1 MEMDMIKTKA
11 EVEIEP
17 KKKGHTYIQ
26 WIVAIIANSPVLT
39 YGLQAGWI
47 SPTTKTLQSQSSP
60 LGAPLSDYTMGV
72 VASLMPISA
81 LLSVPVFTY
90 VAERYGRK
98 KAILLI
104 SVPHFI
110 SWLLK
115 LISPSSI
122 TLIIARICCGIA
134 AGGCFNA
141 IPMYTK
147 EISQDDI
154 RGLLGSLLIF
164 FHNLGIFLMYVIGAY
179 LDYYTVLYVVVGL
192 PVLSFLLM
200 LKCPESPG
208 FLVKIG
214 KYDEGVK
221 LISSLRGL
229 EADDK
234 CIQNEVDAMRKED
247 EYYKTL
253 PSFSLI
259 VILRDRAWRKAFVLV
274 VLLVGVQTFSGN
286 FAVIRAKLMCIAM
299 AQSWVM
305 TFIQL
310 AAFAPITSAF
320 GMHTMFFFFAGVN
333 LFGLFVLPNELE
345 LIVVSYS
352 KNVTMGLL
360 SDPEYRSVKW
370 VRVLKRIH
378 RPLCFLCYFG
388 ALVWFVMLGNKE
400 FNNETYFSENALL
413 PGLVTTEFNGES
425 AASKFYE
432 ELLDEIQTK
441 YMDSE
446 EMPVPW
452 LVAKMS
458 QLNLEVYTH
467 NFTLDYPMGQGQHEQ
482 LGMQAW
488 LEAYH
493 GIRRD
498 SETFY
503 TTLGGFWEPG
513 MPALDIGSWASL
525 GSLGKHLHKKCLN
538 PGKLTGRSGSIQAAI
553 NLEFHTP
560 KIKYIEVKVE
570 GLNGQL
576 PNLDLGNLVHK
587 LCVKDALDPAGAP
600 PKVNALTSA
609 NFYRLGIALE
619 SILRSLNNLA
629 LSLWVT
635 TQQENEDDKPTKPKP
650 KSDSDKPGEQE
661 SKEAETREETGMRRR
676 KNSNEV
682 LGDKEVIET
691 DKKVKKT
698 HKRKNS
704 DVPADK
710 GLKEESS
717 MSIVNV
723 GANYLLVHFLGYAVM
738 NSPVFLSQFG
748 SKNEGQGSEVP
759 VYYGL
764 VAISLILTFLT
775 PFLPGLL
782 RSGRMTYEELSL
794 VNILLLVELATV
806 CLSVGMHNYPLG
818 LAIAVFYTPLA
829 LIIGVVIKGRGTK
842 SRAAFPEDGAWG
854 AAGRGRDAAV
864 QAVMFAVSDSLQI
877 VLTYFYEMDYRIC
890 IVIGKINLYL
900 YKAYC
905 DTARILQVCWIRMS
919 LSITF
924 SWPSF
929 TVNLFKSENTTLHR
943 PMTGTEAA
951 LFGSLSSIGAMV
963 GVPIAVY
970 ISEICQPSIRGTMAS
985 FMIVS
990 YCLGML
996 WSYLIGGFLD
1006 YNPMCYAC
1014 LSIAVAGLAMA
1025 VFLRESP
1032 VFLMRKGREEISSMM
1047 SMLIYELAWFCTFV
1061 VLFAFAPLVNL
1072 LGLGTLFYIF
1082 SVVCFFTTVYTY
1094 YKLPET
1100 KGLTIDA
1107 IQKLF
1112 LKK

>member
-1 MEMDMIKTKA
+1 MARFMYWT
-11 EVEIEP
+11 
-17 KKKGHTYIQ
+17 TY
-26 WIVAIIANSPVLT
+26 
-39 YGLQAGWI
+39 Y
-47 SPTTKTLQSQSSP
+47 
-60 LGAPLSDYTMGV
+60 LSTAQKYW
-72 VASLMPISA
+72 A
-81 LLSVPVFTY
+81 
-90 VAERYGRK
+90 K
-98 KAILLI
+98 
-104 SVPHFI
+104 
-110 SWLLK
+110 
-115 LISPSSI
+115 
-122 TLIIARICCGIA
+122 
-134 AGGCFNA
+134 
-141 IPMYTK
+141 
-147 EISQDDI
+147 DI
-154 RGLLGSLLIF
+154 
-164 FHNLGIFLMYVIGAY
+164 IFL
-179 LDYYTVLYVVVGL
+179 
-192 PVLSFLLM
+192 
-200 LKCPESPG
+200 
-208 FLVKIG
+208 
-214 KYDEGVK
+214 
-221 LISSLRGL
+221 
-229 EADDK
+229 
-234 CIQNEVDAMRKED
+234 
-247 EYYKTL
+247 
-253 PSFSLI
+253 
-259 VILRDRAWRKAFVLV
+259 
-274 VLLVGVQTFSGN
+274 
-286 FAVIRAKLMCIAM
+286 
-299 AQSWVM
+299 
-305 TFIQL
+305 
-310 AAFAPITSAF
+310 
-320 GMHTMFFFFAGVN
+320 
-333 LFGLFVLPNELE
+333 
-345 LIVVSYS
+345 
-352 KNVTMGLL
+352 VT
-360 SDPEYRSVKW
+360 E
-370 VRVLKRIH
+370 
-378 RPLCFLCYFG
+378 
-388 ALVWFVMLGNKE
+388 
-400 FNNETYFSENALL
+400 
-413 PGLVTTEFNGES
+413 
-425 AASKFYE
+425 
-432 ELLDEIQTK
+432 
-441 YMDSE
+441 
-446 EMPVPW
+446 
-452 LVAKMS
+452 
-458 QLNLEVYTH
+458 
-467 NFTLDYPMGQGQHEQ
+467 HEQ

-560 KIKYIEVKVE
+560 KISQYMPS
-570 GLNGQL
+570 LCL
-576 PNLDLGNLVHK
+576 
-587 LCVKDALDPAGAP
+587 LCVAML
-600 PKVNALTSA
+600 V
-609 NFYRLGIALE
+609 R
-619 SILRSLNNLA
+619 A

-864 QAVMFAVSDSLQI
+864 QAVMFAVSDSL
-877 VLTYFYEMDYRIC
+877 
-890 IVIGKINLYL
+890 
-900 YKAYC
+900 AYC

-1032 VFLMRKGREEISSMM
+1032 VFLMRKGREEIQMHWGPPIMTVIIIYSFCFIYTLGAGAVPFVLAAELFVPEISSMM

-1061 VLFAFAPLVNL
+1061 VLFAFAPLSENTTLHRPMTETELALFGSLSSIGALVATPAAGFLLDIIGRKYCAIMFSLMHIVCWTMIIASDRVEVLLTAIFISGIGGAAFLVVPVFISEFCQESIRGGMTSGAMIFYAVGMIISYAIGGYMDYYPMEAKESLAFYRNIKADSKEIQHEIETIRRTLNPELDEPEKSYTTRRALFVALVLMTASIFQGLVVIQVYAEPLFTEAIPTMSATVSSVLLSIITVIAGFAAAYLTDVAGRKPLMLYSSIASGVCCVL
-1072 LGLGTLFYIF
+1072 LGSQIHIHWGPHALTAVFIFLFCVAFTLGAGTIPYILSAELFLPEWAWMCNFIILFIF
-1082 SVVCFFTTVYTY
+1082 NPLVTAIGLGQVFYFFAVICFATAVFTHIF
-1094 YKLPET
+1094 LPET
-1100 KGLTIDA
+1100 RGLPVDA
-1107 IQKLF
+1107 IQLLF
-1112 LKK
+1112 SKRRRHFNRESERQRCIYDRAFLFAQFRSKIRLLKQEIVSQKCGRECTSGKDEEDDIQADQFDCWHEGEEKDEVDYVEPEHCDGLGKAFDLEHRSL

>member
-1 MEMDMIKTKA
+1 
-11 EVEIEP
+11 
-17 KKKGHTYIQ
+17 
-26 WIVAIIANSPVLT
+26 
-39 YGLQAGWI
+39 
-47 SPTTKTLQSQSSP
+47 
-60 LGAPLSDYTMGV
+60 
-72 VASLMPISA
+72 
-81 LLSVPVFTY
+81 
-90 VAERYGRK
+90 
-98 KAILLI
+98 
-104 SVPHFI
+104 
-110 SWLLK
+110 
-115 LISPSSI
+115 
-122 TLIIARICCGIA
+122 
-134 AGGCFNA
+134 
-141 IPMYTK
+141 
-147 EISQDDI
+147 
-154 RGLLGSLLIF
+154 
-164 FHNLGIFLMYVIGAY
+164 
-179 LDYYTVLYVVVGL
+179 
-192 PVLSFLLM
+192 
-200 LKCPESPG
+200 
-208 FLVKIG
+208 
-214 KYDEGVK
+214 
-221 LISSLRGL
+221 
-229 EADDK
+229 
-234 CIQNEVDAMRKED
+234 
-247 EYYKTL
+247 
-253 PSFSLI
+253 
-259 VILRDRAWRKAFVLV
+259 
-274 VLLVGVQTFSGN
+274 
-286 FAVIRAKLMCIAM
+286 
-299 AQSWVM
+299 
-305 TFIQL
+305 
-310 AAFAPITSAF
+310 
-320 GMHTMFFFFAGVN
+320 
-333 LFGLFVLPNELE
+333 
-345 LIVVSYS
+345 
-352 KNVTMGLL
+352 MGLL

-560 KIKYIEVKVE
+560 KISQYMPS
-570 GLNGQL
+570 LCL
-576 PNLDLGNLVHK
+576 
-587 LCVKDALDPAGAP
+587 LCVAML
-600 PKVNALTSA
+600 V
-609 NFYRLGIALE
+609 R
-619 SILRSLNNLA
+619 A

-710 GLKEESS
+710 GLKEESR
-717 MSIVNV
+717 
-723 GANYLLVHFLGYAVM
+723 
-738 NSPVFLSQFG
+738 

-864 QAVMFAVSDSLQI
+864 QAVMFAVSDSL
-877 VLTYFYEMDYRIC
+877 YD
-890 IVIGKINLYL
+890 
-900 YKAYC
+900 
-905 DTARILQVCWIRMS
+905 
-919 LSITF
+919 
-924 SWPSF
+924 
-929 TVNLFKSENTTLHR
+929 
-943 PMTGTEAA
+943 
-951 LFGSLSSIGAMV
+951 
-963 GVPIAVY
+963 
-970 ISEICQPSIRGTMAS
+970 
-985 FMIVS
+985 
-990 YCLGML
+990 
-996 WSYLIGGFLD
+996 LIFR
-1006 YNPMCYAC
+1006 
-1014 LSIAVAGLAMA
+1014 S
-1025 VFLRESP
+1025 
-1032 VFLMRKGREEISSMM
+1032 K
-1047 SMLIYELAWFCTFV
+1047 
-1061 VLFAFAPLVNL
+1061 
-1072 LGLGTLFYIF
+1072 
-1082 SVVCFFTTVYTY
+1082 
-1094 YKLPET
+1094 
-1100 KGLTIDA
+1100 
-1107 IQKLF
+1107 
-1112 LKK
+1112 

>member
-286 FAVIRAKLMCIAM
+286 FAVVTYGSSILAAGLGDSSAAARPGLQHSRVAAHAVHSPGNIRAKLMCIAM

-333 LFGLFVLPNELE
+333 LFGLFV
-345 LIVVSYS
+345 VV
-352 KNVTMGLL
+352 VLM
-360 SDPEYRSVKW
+360 PETRGKSVEQIET
-370 VRVLKRIH
+370 RIH

-467 NFTLDYPMGQGQHEQ
+467 NFTLDYPMGQGQV
-482 LGMQAW
+482 
-488 LEAYH
+488 
-493 GIRRD
+493 
-498 SETFY
+498 SNST
-503 TTLGGFWEPG
+503 
-513 MPALDIGSWASL
+513 
-525 GSLGKHLHKKCLN
+525 
-538 PGKLTGRSGSIQAAI
+538 
-553 NLEFHTP
+553 
-560 KIKYIEVKVE
+560 VK
-570 GLNGQL
+570 
-576 PNLDLGNLVHK
+576 
-587 LCVKDALDPAGAP
+587 
-600 PKVNALTSA
+600 
-609 NFYRLGIALE
+609 
-619 SILRSLNNLA
+619 
-629 LSLWVT
+629 
-635 TQQENEDDKPTKPKP
+635 
-650 KSDSDKPGEQE
+650 
-661 SKEAETREETGMRRR
+661 
-676 KNSNEV
+676 
-682 LGDKEVIET
+682 
-691 DKKVKKT
+691 
-698 HKRKNS
+698 
-704 DVPADK
+704 
-710 GLKEESS
+710 
-717 MSIVNV
+717 
-723 GANYLLVHFLGYAVM
+723 
-738 NSPVFLSQFG
+738 
-748 SKNEGQGSEVP
+748 
-759 VYYGL
+759 
-764 VAISLILTFLT
+764 
-775 PFLPGLL
+775 
-782 RSGRMTYEELSL
+782 
-794 VNILLLVELATV
+794 
-806 CLSVGMHNYPLG
+806 
-818 LAIAVFYTPLA
+818 
-829 LIIGVVIKGRGTK
+829 
-842 SRAAFPEDGAWG
+842 
-854 AAGRGRDAAV
+854 
-864 QAVMFAVSDSLQI
+864 
-877 VLTYFYEMDYRIC
+877 
-890 IVIGKINLYL
+890 
-900 YKAYC
+900 
-905 DTARILQVCWIRMS
+905 
-919 LSITF
+919 
-924 SWPSF
+924 
-929 TVNLFKSENTTLHR
+929 
-943 PMTGTEAA
+943 
-951 LFGSLSSIGAMV
+951 
-963 GVPIAVY
+963 
-970 ISEICQPSIRGTMAS
+970 
-985 FMIVS
+985 
-990 YCLGML
+990 
-996 WSYLIGGFLD
+996 
-1006 YNPMCYAC
+1006 
-1014 LSIAVAGLAMA
+1014 
-1025 VFLRESP
+1025 
-1032 VFLMRKGREEISSMM
+1032 
-1047 SMLIYELAWFCTFV
+1047 
-1061 VLFAFAPLVNL
+1061 
-1072 LGLGTLFYIF
+1072 
-1082 SVVCFFTTVYTY
+1082 
-1094 YKLPET
+1094 
-1100 KGLTIDA
+1100 
-1107 IQKLF
+1107 
-1112 LKK
+1112 

>member
-286 FAVIRAKLMCIAM
+286 FAVVTYGSSILAAGLGDSSAAARPGLQHSRVAAHAVHSPGNIRAKLMCIAM

-333 LFGLFVLPNELE
+333 LFGLFVVVVLMPETRGKSVEQIETLPNELE

-467 NFTLDYPMGQGQHEQ
+467 NFTLDYPMGQGQVTQKYWAKDIIFLVTEHEQ

-560 KIKYIEVKVE
+560 KIIHCSFNSKMLELPSKLSNTGQFFIEYIEVKVE
-570 GLNGQL
+570 GQYMPSLCL
-576 PNLDLGNLVHK
+576 
-587 LCVKDALDPAGAP
+587 LCVAML
-600 PKVNALTSA
+600 V
-609 NFYRLGIALE
+609 R
-619 SILRSLNNLA
+619 A

-864 QAVMFAVSDSLQI
+864 QAVMFAVSDSL
-877 VLTYFYEMDYRIC
+877 
-890 IVIGKINLYL
+890 
-900 YKAYC
+900 
-905 DTARILQVCWIRMS
+905 
-919 LSITF
+919 
-924 SWPSF
+924 
-929 TVNLFKSENTTLHR
+929 
-943 PMTGTEAA
+943 
-951 LFGSLSSIGAMV
+951 
-963 GVPIAVY
+963 
-970 ISEICQPSIRGTMAS
+970 
-985 FMIVS
+985 
-990 YCLGML
+990 
-996 WSYLIGGFLD
+996 
-1006 YNPMCYAC
+1006 
-1014 LSIAVAGLAMA
+1014 
-1025 VFLRESP
+1025 
-1032 VFLMRKGREEISSMM
+1032 
-1047 SMLIYELAWFCTFV
+1047 
-1061 VLFAFAPLVNL
+1061 
-1072 LGLGTLFYIF
+1072 
-1082 SVVCFFTTVYTY
+1082 
-1094 YKLPET
+1094 
-1100 KGLTIDA
+1100 
-1107 IQKLF
+1107 
-1112 LKK
+1112 

>member
-1 MEMDMIKTKA
+1 MARFMYWT
-11 EVEIEP
+11 
-17 KKKGHTYIQ
+17 TY
-26 WIVAIIANSPVLT
+26 
-39 YGLQAGWI
+39 Y
-47 SPTTKTLQSQSSP
+47 
-60 LGAPLSDYTMGV
+60 LSTAQKYW
-72 VASLMPISA
+72 A
-81 LLSVPVFTY
+81 
-90 VAERYGRK
+90 K
-98 KAILLI
+98 
-104 SVPHFI
+104 
-110 SWLLK
+110 
-115 LISPSSI
+115 
-122 TLIIARICCGIA
+122 
-134 AGGCFNA
+134 
-141 IPMYTK
+141 
-147 EISQDDI
+147 DI
-154 RGLLGSLLIF
+154 
-164 FHNLGIFLMYVIGAY
+164 IFL
-179 LDYYTVLYVVVGL
+179 
-192 PVLSFLLM
+192 
-200 LKCPESPG
+200 
-208 FLVKIG
+208 
-214 KYDEGVK
+214 
-221 LISSLRGL
+221 
-229 EADDK
+229 
-234 CIQNEVDAMRKED
+234 
-247 EYYKTL
+247 
-253 PSFSLI
+253 
-259 VILRDRAWRKAFVLV
+259 
-274 VLLVGVQTFSGN
+274 
-286 FAVIRAKLMCIAM
+286 
-299 AQSWVM
+299 
-305 TFIQL
+305 
-310 AAFAPITSAF
+310 
-320 GMHTMFFFFAGVN
+320 
-333 LFGLFVLPNELE
+333 
-345 LIVVSYS
+345 
-352 KNVTMGLL
+352 VT
-360 SDPEYRSVKW
+360 E
-370 VRVLKRIH
+370 
-378 RPLCFLCYFG
+378 
-388 ALVWFVMLGNKE
+388 
-400 FNNETYFSENALL
+400 
-413 PGLVTTEFNGES
+413 
-425 AASKFYE
+425 
-432 ELLDEIQTK
+432 
-441 YMDSE
+441 
-446 EMPVPW
+446 
-452 LVAKMS
+452 
-458 QLNLEVYTH
+458 
-467 NFTLDYPMGQGQHEQ
+467 HEQ

-560 KIKYIEVKVE
+560 KISQYMPS
-570 GLNGQL
+570 LCL
-576 PNLDLGNLVHK
+576 
-587 LCVKDALDPAGAP
+587 LCVAML
-600 PKVNALTSA
+600 V
-609 NFYRLGIALE
+609 R
-619 SILRSLNNLA
+619 A

-864 QAVMFAVSDSLQI
+864 QAVMFAVSDSL
-877 VLTYFYEMDYRIC
+877 
-890 IVIGKINLYL
+890 
-900 YKAYC
+900 AYC

-963 GVPIAVY
+963 GVPIAAGISCAVFVVIPVY

-1032 VFLMRKGREEISSMM
+1032 VFLMRKGREEEAADSIAFYRSTRRDSKTVIQMHWGPPIMTVIIIYSFCFIYTLGAGAVPFVLAAELFVPEISSMM

-1082 SVVCFFTTVYTY
+1082 SVSENTTLHRPMTETELALFGSLSSIGALVATPAAGFLLDIIGRKYCAIMFSLMHIVCWTMIIASDRVEVLLTAIFISGIGGAAFLVVPVFISEFCQESIRGGMTSGAMIFYAVGMIISYAIGGYMDYYPMVYVCLSIAEAKESLAFYRNIKADSKEIQHEIETIRRTLNPELDEPEKSYTTRRALFVALVLMTASIFQGLVVIQVYAEPLFTEAIPTMSATVSSVLLSIITVIAGFAAAYLTDVAGRKPLMLYSSIASGVCCVLLGSQIHIHWGPHALTAVFIFLFCVAFTLGAGTIPYILSAELFLPEWAWMCNFIILFIFNPLVTAIGLGQVFYFFAVICFATAVFTHIF
-1094 YKLPET
+1094 LPET
-1100 KGLTIDA
+1100 RGLPVDA
-1107 IQKLF
+1107 IQLLF
-1112 LKK
+1112 SKRRRHVPNRA

>member
-1 MEMDMIKTKA
+1 MARFMYWT
-11 EVEIEP
+11 
-17 KKKGHTYIQ
+17 TY
-26 WIVAIIANSPVLT
+26 
-39 YGLQAGWI
+39 Y
-47 SPTTKTLQSQSSP
+47 
-60 LGAPLSDYTMGV
+60 LSTAQKYW
-72 VASLMPISA
+72 A
-81 LLSVPVFTY
+81 
-90 VAERYGRK
+90 K
-98 KAILLI
+98 
-104 SVPHFI
+104 
-110 SWLLK
+110 
-115 LISPSSI
+115 
-122 TLIIARICCGIA
+122 
-134 AGGCFNA
+134 
-141 IPMYTK
+141 
-147 EISQDDI
+147 DI
-154 RGLLGSLLIF
+154 
-164 FHNLGIFLMYVIGAY
+164 IFL
-179 LDYYTVLYVVVGL
+179 
-192 PVLSFLLM
+192 
-200 LKCPESPG
+200 
-208 FLVKIG
+208 
-214 KYDEGVK
+214 
-221 LISSLRGL
+221 
-229 EADDK
+229 
-234 CIQNEVDAMRKED
+234 
-247 EYYKTL
+247 
-253 PSFSLI
+253 
-259 VILRDRAWRKAFVLV
+259 
-274 VLLVGVQTFSGN
+274 
-286 FAVIRAKLMCIAM
+286 
-299 AQSWVM
+299 
-305 TFIQL
+305 
-310 AAFAPITSAF
+310 
-320 GMHTMFFFFAGVN
+320 
-333 LFGLFVLPNELE
+333 
-345 LIVVSYS
+345 
-352 KNVTMGLL
+352 VT
-360 SDPEYRSVKW
+360 E
-370 VRVLKRIH
+370 
-378 RPLCFLCYFG
+378 
-388 ALVWFVMLGNKE
+388 
-400 FNNETYFSENALL
+400 
-413 PGLVTTEFNGES
+413 
-425 AASKFYE
+425 
-432 ELLDEIQTK
+432 
-441 YMDSE
+441 
-446 EMPVPW
+446 
-452 LVAKMS
+452 
-458 QLNLEVYTH
+458 
-467 NFTLDYPMGQGQHEQ
+467 HEQ

-560 KIKYIEVKVE
+560 KISQYMPS
-570 GLNGQL
+570 LCL
-576 PNLDLGNLVHK
+576 
-587 LCVKDALDPAGAP
+587 LCVAML
-600 PKVNALTSA
+600 V
-609 NFYRLGIALE
+609 R
-619 SILRSLNNLA
+619 A

-864 QAVMFAVSDSLQI
+864 QAVMFAVSDSL
-877 VLTYFYEMDYRIC
+877 
-890 IVIGKINLYL
+890 
-900 YKAYC
+900 AYC

-1032 VFLMRKGREEISSMM
+1032 VFLMRKGREESENTTLHRPMTET
-1047 SMLIYELAWFCTFV
+1047 ELALFGSLSSIGALVATPAAGFLLDIIGRKYCAIMFSLMHIVCWTMIIASDRVEVLLTAIFISGIGGAAFLVVPVFISEFCQESIRGGMTSGAMIFYAVGMIISYAIGGYMDYYPMEAKESLAFYRNIKADSKEIQHEIETIRRTLNPELDEPEKSYTTRRALFV
-1061 VLFAFAPLVNL
+1061 ALVLMTASIFQGLVVIQVYAEPLFTEAIPTMSATVSSVLLSIITVIAGFAAAYLTDVAGRKPLMLYSSIASGVCCVLLGSQIHIHWGPHALTAVFIFLFCVAFTLGAGTIPYILSAELFLPEWAWMCNFIILFIFNPLVTAI
-1072 LGLGTLFYIF
+1072 GLGQVFYFFAVICFATAVFTHIF
-1082 SVVCFFTTVYTY
+1082 
-1094 YKLPET
+1094 LPET
-1100 KGLTIDA
+1100 RGLPVDA
-1107 IQKLF
+1107 IQLLF
-1112 LKK
+1112 SKRRRHFNRESERQRCIYDRAFLFAQFRSKIRLLKQEIVSQKCGRECTSGKDEEDDIQADQFDCWHEGEEKDEVDYVEPEHCDGLGKAFDLEHRSL

>member
-587 LCVKDALDPAGAP
+587 LCQYMP
-600 PKVNALTSA
+600 
-609 NFYRLGIALE
+609 
-619 SILRSLNNLA
+619 SLCLLCVAMLVRA

-864 QAVMFAVSDSLQI
+864 QAVMFAVSDSL
-877 VLTYFYEMDYRIC
+877 
-890 IVIGKINLYL
+890 
-900 YKAYC
+900 
-905 DTARILQVCWIRMS
+905 
-919 LSITF
+919 
-924 SWPSF
+924 
-929 TVNLFKSENTTLHR
+929 
-943 PMTGTEAA
+943 
-951 LFGSLSSIGAMV
+951 
-963 GVPIAVY
+963 
-970 ISEICQPSIRGTMAS
+970 
-985 FMIVS
+985 
-990 YCLGML
+990 
-996 WSYLIGGFLD
+996 
-1006 YNPMCYAC
+1006 
-1014 LSIAVAGLAMA
+1014 
-1025 VFLRESP
+1025 
-1032 VFLMRKGREEISSMM
+1032 ISSMM

>member
-1 MEMDMIKTKA
+1 MARFMYWT
-11 EVEIEP
+11 
-17 KKKGHTYIQ
+17 TY
-26 WIVAIIANSPVLT
+26 
-39 YGLQAGWI
+39 Y
-47 SPTTKTLQSQSSP
+47 
-60 LGAPLSDYTMGV
+60 LSTAQKYW
-72 VASLMPISA
+72 A
-81 LLSVPVFTY
+81 
-90 VAERYGRK
+90 K
-98 KAILLI
+98 
-104 SVPHFI
+104 
-110 SWLLK
+110 
-115 LISPSSI
+115 
-122 TLIIARICCGIA
+122 
-134 AGGCFNA
+134 
-141 IPMYTK
+141 
-147 EISQDDI
+147 DI
-154 RGLLGSLLIF
+154 
-164 FHNLGIFLMYVIGAY
+164 IFL
-179 LDYYTVLYVVVGL
+179 
-192 PVLSFLLM
+192 
-200 LKCPESPG
+200 
-208 FLVKIG
+208 
-214 KYDEGVK
+214 
-221 LISSLRGL
+221 
-229 EADDK
+229 
-234 CIQNEVDAMRKED
+234 
-247 EYYKTL
+247 
-253 PSFSLI
+253 
-259 VILRDRAWRKAFVLV
+259 
-274 VLLVGVQTFSGN
+274 
-286 FAVIRAKLMCIAM
+286 
-299 AQSWVM
+299 
-305 TFIQL
+305 
-310 AAFAPITSAF
+310 
-320 GMHTMFFFFAGVN
+320 
-333 LFGLFVLPNELE
+333 
-345 LIVVSYS
+345 
-352 KNVTMGLL
+352 VT
-360 SDPEYRSVKW
+360 E
-370 VRVLKRIH
+370 
-378 RPLCFLCYFG
+378 
-388 ALVWFVMLGNKE
+388 
-400 FNNETYFSENALL
+400 
-413 PGLVTTEFNGES
+413 
-425 AASKFYE
+425 
-432 ELLDEIQTK
+432 
-441 YMDSE
+441 
-446 EMPVPW
+446 
-452 LVAKMS
+452 
-458 QLNLEVYTH
+458 
-467 NFTLDYPMGQGQHEQ
+467 HEQ

-560 KIKYIEVKVE
+560 KISQYMPS
-570 GLNGQL
+570 LCL
-576 PNLDLGNLVHK
+576 
-587 LCVKDALDPAGAP
+587 LCVAML
-600 PKVNALTSA
+600 V
-609 NFYRLGIALE
+609 R
-619 SILRSLNNLA
+619 A

-864 QAVMFAVSDSLQI
+864 QAVMFAVSDSL
-877 VLTYFYEMDYRIC
+877 
-890 IVIGKINLYL
+890 
-900 YKAYC
+900 AYC

-963 GVPIAVY
+963 GVPIAAGISCAVFVVIPVY

-1032 VFLMRKGREEISSMM
+1032 VFLMRKGREEEAADSIAFYRSTRRDSKTVPLMLYSSLGSGICCVLLGSQIQMHWGPPIMTVIIIYSFCFIYTLGAGAVPFVLAAELFVPEISSMM